1 MQRDPGKWTELV
13 VRRMPPGWFAIAL
26 IGVVLCW
33 KLLPDGNVIPDRLR
47 AFGFFQVFLGLAFMA
62 DVVIRFLRAR
72 TTIHPFHTASTL
84 VTDGMLR
91 FSRNPIYLGFVLLL
105 LGAALILGTL
115 PGLVAIPA
123 FMWALTRF
131 VIRDEEAMLE
141 REFGD
146 AYRDYKARVRRW
158 L

>member
-1 MQRDPGKWTELV
+1 MSTEQVRTFGGWREARPFGVLGMDGRQTITALV
-13 VRRMPPGWFAIAL
+13 
-26 IGVVLCW
+26 
-33 KLLPDGNVIPDRLR
+33 LLMASI
-47 AFGFFQVFLGLAFMA
+47 LAGS
-62 DVVIRFLRAR
+62 I
-72 TTIHPFHTASTL
+72 T
-84 VTDGMLR
+84 
-91 FSRNPIYLGFVLLL
+91 FVLLL